1 MLFISTVY
9 GQTWYQVGEDYQFR
23 SKSESNPERTYVLSI
38 VYDAGGNAVITK
50 TIESN
55 QSKDKVSSWYF
66 GPSGDL
72 AVNSSVNHEV
82 QYEII
87 GQGSF
92 FIVPFASPSEFGRM
106 GNGGDK
112 TISCA
117 CSSSSSGKC
126 SVSTILTGNT
136 SCSSCVVEENCLTCK
151 MTVKDSNSKSYNSST
166 LLLKANNVK
175 VQ

>member
-1 MLFISTVY
+1 MLFITIVH
-9 GQTWYQVGEDYQFR
+9 GQTWYQVGEVYHFR
-23 SKSESNPERTYVLSI
+23 SKSASNPERTYVLSI
-38 VYDAGGNAVITK
+38 VYDAGGNAVISQ
-50 TIESN
+50 TIEPN
-55 QSKDKVSSWYF
+55 QSQDKVSSWYF

-92 FIVPFASPSEFGRM
+92 FVVPFASPSEFGRL

-112 TISCA
+112 TISCS
-117 CSSSSSGKC
+117 CNSSSSGKC
-126 SVSTILTGNT
+126 SASTIVTGNT

-151 MTVKDSNSKSYNSST
+151 MTIKDSNSKSYHSGI

-175 VQ
+175 VL